1 MPPLASRHRRTIT
14 PHALA
19 CLWLLTSWWAV
30 AHAADDVAGSF
41 AHAAKD
47 VAWSFAADV
56 RAGDTVDLT
65 VTGLPD
71 APGLWIAL
79 ADVDAPIGA
88 YHDWDYPPM
97 RHDRVL
103 LRLPDAPSTLEFR
116 LYRDAVDRTELL
128 ARSAPFLPALQPASL
143 HAPAEVAL
151 GSRFAVAWTGPDRA
165 GDAIVLIGPASVG
178 SVGVG
183 PVAVEPR
190 SVDAASLAPALASA
204 PTAAGHPL
212 HLDAP
217 WAPGHYHLRYVTGAD
232 RVVLAQVDIDV
243 VDQTAADPTDACHAP
258 PSDASLLAAF
268 DAEVAAALPLARRA
282 YGLDHAD
289 YTAAAAVTGSDGSV
303 HASYTVEVVD
313 PVTGERQRIT
323 GSATARFSWTGCSWL
338 LVGLT
343 Y

>member
-1 MPPLASRHRRTIT
+1 MPALAWRPRRTIT
-14 PHALA
+14 AHTLA
-19 CLWLLTSWWAV
+19 CLWLLTSWGAV
-30 AHAADDVAGSF
+30 AHGADA
-41 AHAAKD
+41 

-56 RAGDTVDLT
+56 RAGDTVELT

-71 APGLWIAL
+71 VPGLWIAL
-79 ADVDAPIGA
+79 AAVDAPIGA
-88 YHDWDYPPM
+88 YHDWDYPPT

-116 LYRDAVDRTELL
+116 LYRDAVGRTELL
-128 ARSAPFLPALQPASL
+128 ARSAPFLPAPQPASL
-143 HAPAEVAL
+143 HAAAEVAI

-165 GDAIVLIGPASVG
+165 GDAVVLIGPT
-178 SVGVG
+178 GVV
-183 PVAVEPR
+183 PAV
-190 SVDAASLAPALASA
+190 PALASA
-204 PTAAGHPL
+204 PTAAGQPL

-217 WAPGHYHLRYVTGAD
+217 WSPGRYHLRYLTGAD
-232 RVVLAQVDIDV
+232 QVVLAQIDIDV
-243 VDQTAADPTDACHAP
+243 VGRTAADGTGACDAP
-258 PSDASLLAAF
+258 PSEASLLAAF

-289 YTAAAAVTGSDGSV
+289 YTATATVTGNDGNV
-303 HASYTVEVVD
+303 HASYTIEVVD
-313 PVTGERQRIT
+313 PVTGERQRLT